1 MTELELLAPAKNAA
15 TAIAAIDH
23 GADAVYIGAP
33 AFGARAA
40 AGNSI
45 ADIAAVTD
53 YAHRFN
59 VRVFVTL
66 NTILYD
72 NEVNDAVALAR
83 ELYRI
88 GVDALIVQDMA
99 LLGDD
104 MPPIAL
110 HASTQCDTRDPE
122 KARFLADAG
131 FSRIVL
137 ARELSLD
144 EIRAIRES
152 TDADLEAFVH
162 GALCVSYSGDCYA
175 SLLATGRSANRG
187 ECAQMCRLPYR
198 LTDASGKGVM
208 PEAHYLSLRDMNR
221 LDRLRDMADAGITSF
236 KIEGRLKDV
245 AYVKN
250 TVAAYSRALD
260 AIVASAPDRYRRSS
274 AGQVSLAFTPDT
286 DKTFNRGYTD
296 YFLNQAERRTCRI
309 ASTATPKWVGQPVAT
324 VRRAEGKKLALSLE
338 QPLNNGDGL
347 GYFDR
352 NGRFNGFRV
361 NRAEGST
368 VIAAAPVDIAPGTRL
383 YRNRDKEFDDMMA
396 GDTARRTI
404 ALTMTLTPLPD
415 GRIALSVAD
424 TRGNEVTAT
433 AEAPLETARG
443 DQREPRKRV
452 LSKLGDTVYTL
463 QSLDDRLGDRFI
475 PASALTALRRRAI
488 ALLDSSQLM
497 RYRREQRRR
506 PAENA
511 TEAPRSVGYEA
522 NVANRRAARFYKDH
536 NITVSR
542 KALEVDRP
550 RAGEEIRV
558 MTTRYCLRR
567 ELGCCLRHESATK
580 LPREL
585 FLLSGNNR
593 YRLDFDCRNC
603 EMHVVRVAENAEIS

>member
-1 MTELELLAPAKNAA
+1 MTELELLAPAKNAE
-15 TAIAAIDH
+15 TAIAAINH

-40 AGNSI
+40 AGNSVD
-45 ADIAAVTD
+45 DIAAVVD

-72 NEVNDAVALAR
+72 NEVSDAVALAC

-104 MPPIAL
+104 MPPIAV
-110 HASTQCDTRDPE
+110 HASTQCDTRDPA

-144 EIRAIRES
+144 EIRAVREA

-198 LTDASGKGVM
+198 LTDASGKELM
-208 PEAHYLSLRDMNR
+208 PEAHYLSLRDMSR
-221 LDRLRDMADAGITSF
+221 IDRLRDMADAGICSF

-260 AIVASAPDRYRRSS
+260 AVVASAPDRFRRSS
-274 AGQVSLAFTPDT
+274 AGRVELTFKPDLG
-286 DKTFNRGYTD
+286 KTFNRGYTD
-296 YFLNQAERRTCRI
+296 YFLNPAERRSCRI
-309 ASTATPKWVGQPVAT
+309 ASTATPKWIGQPVGT
-324 VRRAEGKKLALSLE
+324 VRRAEGKKLTLSLDR
-338 QPLNNGDGL
+338 PLNNGDGL

-352 NGRFNGFRV
+352 DGRFNGFRV

-383 YRNRDKEFDDMMA
+383 YRNRDKAFDDMM
-396 GDTARRTI
+396 GGETARRTI
-404 ALTMTLTPLPD
+404 ALSMTLTPVPD
-415 GRIALSVAD
+415 GRIALSITD

-433 AEAPLETARG
+433 AEAPAERARG
-443 DQREPRKRV
+443 DQSEPRKRL
-452 LSKLGDTVYTL
+452 LSKLGDTIYTL
-463 QSLDDRLGDRFI
+463 ESLDDGLGDRFV
-475 PASALTALRRRAI
+475 PASVLTALRRRAI
-488 ALLDSSQLM
+488 ALLDSAQLM

-506 PAENA
+506 PAENVPA
-511 TEAPRSVGYEA
+511 SGKSVGYDA
-522 NVANRRAARFYKDH
+522 NVANRRAARFYKERGID
-536 NITVSR
+536 VSR
-542 KALEVDRP
+542 KALEVERP
-550 RAGEEIRV
+550 RPDEEIRV

-567 ELGCCLRHESATK
+567 ELGCCLREPAATK
-580 LPREL
+580 LPRGL

-593 YRLDFDCRNC
+593 YRLDFDCCNC
-603 EMHVVRVAENAEIS
+603 EMHVVRVAGNAEIS

>member
-1 MTELELLAPAKNAA
+1 MTDLELLAPAKNAA

-40 AGNSI
+40 AGNVI
-45 ADIAAVTD
+45 DDIAAVVD

-72 NEVNDAVALAR
+72 NEVDDAVALAH

-99 LLGDD
+99 LVGDD

-110 HASTQCDTRDPE
+110 HASTQCDTRDAA

-144 EIRAIRES
+144 EIAAIHNA
-152 TDADLEAFVH
+152 TNADLEAFVH

-198 LTDASGKGVM
+198 LTDAAGKDVM

-221 LDRLRDMADAGITSF
+221 LDRLREMADAGIKSF

-260 AIVASAPDRYRRSS
+260 GIVASAPDRYRRSS
-274 AGQVSLAFTPDT
+274 AGKVSLTFTPDP

-296 YFLNQAERRTCRI
+296 YFLNNAGRKTCRI
-309 ASTATPKWVGQPVAT
+309 ASTATPKWAGQPVGT
-324 VRRAEGKKLALSLE
+324 VRRVDGKKLTLSLDK
-338 QPLNNGDGL
+338 PLYNGDGL

-368 VIAAAPVDIAPGTRL
+368 AICATPVDIAPGTRL
-383 YRNRDKEFDDMMA
+383 YRNRDKQFDDMIG

-404 ALTMTLTPLPD
+404 ALTMTLAPLPD
-415 GRIALSVAD
+415 GRIALRATD
-424 TRGNEVTAT
+424 TRGNDVTAVADT
-433 AEAPLETARG
+433 HSETARG
-443 DQREPRKRV
+443 DQSGPRKRV
-452 LSKLGDTVYTL
+452 LSKLGDTAYTL
-463 QSLDDRLGDRFI
+463 ESLDDRLGDRFI
-475 PASALTALRRRAI
+475 PASELTALRRRAI
-488 ALLDSSQLM
+488 ALLDSSQRM

-506 PAENA
+506 PAENSPEPA
-511 TEAPRSVGYEA
+511 HTVGYDA
-522 NVANRRAARFYKDH
+522 NVANKRAAGFYKSR
-536 NITVSR
+536 NITVGR

-550 RAGEEIRV
+550 RPDEEIRV

-567 ELGCCLRHESATK
+567 ELGCCLLGASATK
-580 LPREL
+580 LPRRL

-593 YRLDFDCRNC
+593 YRLDFDCRDC
-603 EMHVVRVAENAEIS
+603 EMLVVRVAENAEIS